1 MANKLLVLDKDG
13 NIVHVEE
20 FEKMLMVTDN
30 KVGMMGN
37 IDQKSMIG
45 MLAMLVGD
53 IAETYLDMEE
63 SIDTYLMACVI
74 GANVASLSLGFIV
87 DGLDGIEDDVKAEL
101 EGIAMEIIGAA
112 KKASDISSVFTA
124 NTPNELSKMIGSK
137 LMDELD
143 EYEEGNN

>member
-1 MANKLLVLDKDG
+1 MDDDG

-37 IDQKSMIG
+37 IDQKSMLG

-53 IAETYLDMEE
+53 IAEAYLDMEE
-63 SIDTYLMACVI
+63 SLDTYLMACVI

-87 DGLDGIEDDVKAEL
+87 DELDDIEDDVKAKL
-101 EGIAMEIIGAA
+101 EGIAMEIIDAA
-112 KKASDISSVFTA
+112 RRASNISNVFTTS
-124 NTPNELSKMIGSK
+124 TPSELSKMIGSK

-143 EYEEGNN
+143 EYEERNN